1 MNIFSK
7 FYCRSVQFVFK
18 LAIPFLPY
26 RKPLIYNS
34 IDELRSIF
42 KNKKVLIVSD
52 RGIEKAGII
61 DKIVSILNKED
72 ISYSLFLDTVPNP
85 TISNVEAGLKV
96 YLENNCECILAV
108 GGGSP
113 IDLGKVIGARV
124 VRGKK
129 PVVKMRG
136 LFKVMKKTPLIVAV
150 PTTAG
155 TGSEVTVA
163 AVITNDETH
172 EKYPINDFNLIPSI
186 AVLDPSLTVGLPPHI
201 TSTTGMDALTH
212 AVEAYIGRST
222 TKETRRYAKLAVKLI
237 VENIKEVYVNPTNIS
252 ARKNMLDASHYAG
265 IAFTVSYVGY
275 VHSIAHSLGG
285 KYNVPHGLAN
295 AVILPVVLKKYGK
308 SVHKKIA
315 QLAYYSGIAASDVNI
330 CDACNLFIN
339 WIEETNK
346 FMNIPDCFNVVKEE
360 DLNDLSSAASR
371 EANPLYPVPVL
382 YNKEELKEIYRKL
395 K

>member
-1 MNIFSK
+1 MGKIISIVNQKGGVGKTTTTINLGAA
-7 FYCRSVQFVFK
+7 
-18 LAIPFLPY
+18 LAF
-26 RKPLIYNS
+26 
-34 IDELRSIF
+34 E
-42 KNKKVLIVSD
+42 NKKVLIVSD

-85 TISNVEAGLKV
+85 TISNVEAALKV

-201 TSTTGMDALTH
+201 TSTTGMDAFLNH
-212 AVEAYIGRST
+212 
-222 TKETRRYAKLAVKLI
+222 L
-237 VENIKEVYVNPTNIS
+237 
-252 ARKNMLDASHYAG
+252 
-265 IAFTVSYVGY
+265 
-275 VHSIAHSLGG
+275 
-285 KYNVPHGLAN
+285 
-295 AVILPVVLKKYGK
+295 LK
-308 SVHKKIA
+308 
-315 QLAYYSGIAASDVNI
+315 
-330 CDACNLFIN
+330 
-339 WIEETNK
+339 
-346 FMNIPDCFNVVKEE
+346 
-360 DLNDLSSAASR
+360 
-371 EANPLYPVPVL
+371 
-382 YNKEELKEIYRKL
+382 
-395 K
+395 